1 MSNGT
6 PKVYVIKTPGNTEP
20 PAPDL
25 PTSPSSEKES
35 QKSQSRSRSGRAGRS
50 DNSQPLGP
58 AGKKALVLAYLA
70 GPVTIARWL
79 KGRSGLLWSAAGSG
93 SVLIG
98 FILLLM
104 SRRFDAWVE
113 TTSFGL
119 MWWLLMV
126 PTLVVLIGLVWA
138 RSVAAAGCMHRV
150 PYSRLPRRLRSSA
163 VVTAAGLL
171 VPGLGMMLVGRPRH
185 AGWSFAL
192 VAPLAAAGVIFA
204 RWHWLWHRARTPIP
218 AGVSGSTLEIILAGT
233 VALAT
238 VAAIL
243 WIVQALDGA
252 RRVSSS
258 RSLVVADTASVALLV
273 SLAVFSFAF
282 RPTTL
287 ARNLHATAVTLRLDG
302 YRLIPLA
309 LSETTTRLDP
319 ASPTYLAETAELYDL
334 MGKPEKTRQKRRIL
348 EERANEYNRLAY
360 GIQTASSALNSA
372 SYQSPYVQEDYSPYN
387 LLPRLQQSSEP
398 RSSPSGSE
406 R

>member
-1 MSNGT
+1 MSHGA
-6 PKVYVIKTPGNTEP
+6 PKVYVIKTPGNDAP
-20 PAPDL
+20 PPPDL
-25 PTSPSSEKES
+25 PTPPSEKES
-35 QKSQSRSRSGRAGRS
+35 QQAQSKSRSSRAGRS

-58 AGKKALVLAYLA
+58 AGKKALLLAYVA

-79 KGRSGLLWSAAGSG
+79 KGRSGLLWSAAGCG

-119 MWWLLMV
+119 MWWLLIV
-126 PTLVVLIGLVWA
+126 PTLALLIGLVWA

-150 PYSRLPRRLRSSA
+150 PYSRLPRRLRSPA
-163 VVTAAGLL
+163 AITAAGLL

-192 VAPLAAAGVIFA
+192 VAPLAAAAVMFA

-218 AGVSGSTLEIILAGT
+218 AGVSGSTLEVILAGT
-233 VALAT
+233 VAFAT

-273 SLAVFSFAF
+273 SLAFFFVAF
-282 RPTTL
+282 RPATV
-287 ARNLHATAVTLRLDG
+287 ARNLHATAVTLRLEG
-302 YRLIPLA
+302 YRLIPLG
-309 LSETTTRLDP
+309 LSEAATRLDP

-334 MGKPEKTRQKRRIL
+334 MGMPEKTREKRRIL
-348 EERANEYNRLAY
+348 EKRANEYNRLVY
-360 GIQTASSALNSA
+360 GIQTALGQADE
-372 SYQSPYVQEDYSPYN
+372 YQSQYVADLRSPYN
-387 LLPRLQQSSEP
+387 QLHKISLGTQS
-398 RSSPSGSE
+398 R
-406 R
+406 